1 MKKRFVVL
9 FFSLFFSILI
19 ISLINSQTPPESINP
34 VPKTGILEINPN
46 TGLPKSFENFRNSA
60 QNLSDEEK
68 REEYLKQEWTKILAE
83 QAIIG
88 PILYYTNNF
97 FTLFN
102 PLWII
107 IFGVQFS
114 WSWFFIFS
122 FIMCVGFIIFFYFPV
137 KEFTQLNPI
146 FGLIGAIIIACIMGT
161 TKVIPK
167 TANLLSFAVTNF
179 WKATLALI
187 IFILLIWLYEKTIK
201 TFGKKLKE
209 ESEKEELERA
219 QTIIKKTGKLY
230 EKEFD
235 ERSR

>member
-1 MKKRFVVL
+1 MKKIGIIL
-9 FFSLFFSILI
+9 LFSLLFSILV
-19 ISLINSQTPPESINP
+19 INVVTSQNPPTTPNVS
-34 VPKTGILEINPN
+34 GFEINPN
-46 TGLPKSFENFRNSA
+46 TGLPKSFENFQKSA
-60 QNLSDEEK
+60 KNLSQEEE
-68 REEYLKQEWTKILAE
+68 REKYLNQEWTKILAE

-122 FIMCVGFIIFFYFPV
+122 FLIWIFFIALFYFPV
-137 KEFTQLNPI
+137 KDFTNFNPL

-167 TANLLSFAVTNF
+167 VANLFTFAVTTW
-179 WKATLALI
+179 WKATAAFFL
-187 IFILLIWLYEKTIK
+187 FILLIWGYSKTMK
-201 TFGKKLKE
+201 TFGRSLKK

-235 ERSR
+235 NR